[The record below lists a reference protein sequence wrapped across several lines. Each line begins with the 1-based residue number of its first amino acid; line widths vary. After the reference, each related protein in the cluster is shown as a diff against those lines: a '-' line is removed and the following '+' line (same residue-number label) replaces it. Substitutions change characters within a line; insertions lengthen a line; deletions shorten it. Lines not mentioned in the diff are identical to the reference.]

1 MTEATVILQMI
12 CSDRPGLVSELA
24 GWVAANGGSIRHAD
38 HHTDAGA
45 GLFLSRI
52 EWSIEG
58 FGIPRE
64 TLPTAAAALA
74 ERLGGQVQLHFSDQL
89 PRVAIFASKQS
100 HCLQDLLWRVQSGE
114 LQMQIPLVIA
124 NHPDLEALC
133 RGFGVRFICVP
144 VSRDTKPEAEQQM
157 LELLEENGIELAVLA
172 KYMQVLSGE
181 FLERFPQVINI
192 HHSFLPAF
200 KGAQPY
206 QRAWDRGVKLIGAT
220 AHYVTEDLDDGPIIE
235 QTTVHVSHRDDV
247 DDLIRKGRDTERLAL
262 ARALRLHL
270 RRQVMVYRGR
280 TAVFA

>member
-1 MTEATVILQMI
+1 MSDATVILQMI
-12 CSDRPGLVSELA
+12 CPDRPGLVSELA

-45 GLFLSRI
+45 GVFLSRI
-52 EWSIEG
+52 EWQLQG
-58 FGIPRE
+58 FGIPRDV
-64 TLPTAAAALA
+64 LPEAAQALGQ
-74 ERLGGQVQLHFSDQL
+74 RLGGEAQLHFSDEY

-114 LQMQIPLVIA
+114 LPMQVPLVIA
-124 NHPDLEALC
+124 NHPDLEPLC
-133 RGFGVRFICVP
+133 ESFEIPFVCVP
-144 VSRDTKPEAEQQM
+144 VSRDTKAEAEQRI
-157 LELLEENGIELAVLA
+157 LELLEQNKVELAVLA
-172 KYMQVLSGE
+172 KYMQVLSSD

-206 QRAWDRGVKLIGAT
+206 HRAWDRGVKLIGAT

-235 QTTVHVSHRDDV
+235 QTTVSVSHRDEV
-247 DDLIRKGRDTERLAL
+247 EDLIRKGRDTERLAL

>member
-1 MTEATVILQMI
+1 MSDATVILQMI
-12 CSDRPGLVSELA
+12 CPDRPGLVSELA

-52 EWSIEG
+52 EWQLQG
-58 FGIPRE
+58 FGIPRDV
-64 TLPTAAAALA
+64 LPEAALA
-74 ERLGGQVQLHFSDQL
+74 LGQRLGGEAQLHFSDEF

-114 LQMQIPLVIA
+114 LPMQVPLVIA
-124 NHPDLEALC
+124 NHPDLEPLC
-133 RGFGVRFICVP
+133 ASFQVPFVCVP
-144 VSRDTKPEAEQQM
+144 VSRDTKAEAEQRM
-157 LELLEENGIELAVLA
+157 LQLLEENEVELAVLA
-172 KYMQVLSGE
+172 KYMQVLSSD

-206 QRAWDRGVKLIGAT
+206 HRAWDRGVKLIGAT

-235 QTTVHVSHRDDV
+235 QTTVPVSHRDEV
-247 DDLIRKGRDTERLAL
+247 EDLIRKGRDTERLAL

>member
-1 MTEATVILQMI
+1 MSDATVILQMI
-12 CSDRPGLVSELA
+12 CPDRPGLVSELA

-45 GLFLSRI
+45 GVFLSRI
-52 EWSIEG
+52 EWQLQG
-58 FGIPRE
+58 FGIPRDV
-64 TLPTAAAALA
+64 LPEAAQALGQ
-74 ERLGGQVQLHFSDQL
+74 RLGGEAQLHFSDEY

-114 LQMQIPLVIA
+114 LPMQVPLVIA
-124 NHPDLEALC
+124 NHPDLEPLC
-133 RGFGVRFICVP
+133 ESFEIPFVCVP
-144 VSRDTKPEAEQQM
+144 VSRDTKAEAEQRI
-157 LELLEENGIELAVLA
+157 LELLEKNKVELAVLA
-172 KYMQVLSGE
+172 KYMQVLSSD

-206 QRAWDRGVKLIGAT
+206 HRAWDRGVKLIGAT

-235 QTTVHVSHRDDV
+235 QTTVSVSHRDEV
-247 DDLIRKGRDTERLAL
+247 EDLIRKGRDTERLAL